1 MSQDRILKAA
11 NTVLLHGISGM
22 GRHNR
27 EARGADQ
34 RGYDYEISY
43 QPDWLHQIKVTRT
56 LENGRQST
64 KILFRNPTPREEPP
78 GSRARTRIASAEQ
91 QMDFEVDLI
100 DPNGVVKRIIV
111 VTKPPGID
119 TSEEEL
125 EFIIQRQTGK

>member
-1 MSQDRILKAA
+1 
-11 NTVLLHGISGM
+11 M

-64 KILFRNPTPREEPP
+64 KILFRNPTAREQPP
-78 GSRARTRIASAEQ
+78 GPKTRTRIVSSEQ
-91 QMDFEVDLI
+91 HLDVEVDLN
-100 DPNGVVKRIIV
+100 DPNNVVKRVIIV
-111 VTKPPGID
+111 TAPAGSD
-119 TSEEEL
+119 TVEEEL
-125 EFIIQRQTGK
+125 EFILQK